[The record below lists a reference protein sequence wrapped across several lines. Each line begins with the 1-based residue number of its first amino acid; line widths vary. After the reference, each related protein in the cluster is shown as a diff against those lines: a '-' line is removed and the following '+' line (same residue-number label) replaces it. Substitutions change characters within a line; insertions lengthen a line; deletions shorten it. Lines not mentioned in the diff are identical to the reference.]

1 METPFLSPCCG
12 LSCVCCGGGSPG
24 LCPPLHPGAVVGV
37 RGPAAHGG
45 QVLCE
50 RQRPGA
56 ECHGWLADL
65 PQRDVQ
71 QQHRLPGD
79 RHVPAGHQRRLH
91 PKHRVLW
98 RSWCLQLE
106 RWGPWGEGR
115 GAETTTPV
123 RPWGSLPDL
132 PHKRAE
138 ESMPLPPSAT
148 SSTSAI
154 LKHFL
159 GTRGRPVILINLKMQ
174 VLLYPFYRKLSL
186 GEVK

>member
-1 METPFLSPCCG
+1 MDQNHNPFTGRKSPNHWTVKEVPT
-12 LSCVCCGGGSPG
+12 LVFK
-24 LCPPLHPGAVVGV
+24 PLTRTYFPGAG
-37 RGPAAHGG
+37 
-45 QVLCE
+45 
-50 RQRPGA
+50 RQ
-56 ECHGWLADL
+56 GWLADL
-65 PQRDVQ
+65 PQWDVQ
-71 QQHRLPGD
+71 QQHWLPGD

-106 RWGPWGEGR
+106 RWGPWGKGR
-115 GAETTTPV
+115 RAETTTPV
-123 RPWGSLPDL
+123 RPWSSLPEL

-138 ESMPLPPSAT
+138 ESTPLPTSAT
-148 SSTSAI
+148 TSTSDI

-159 GTRGRPVILINLKMQ
+159 GTRGTPIILINLKMQ